1 MMTARKRGEGEE
13 EDSAVKNVEAAGART
28 QDSEKRSEDVL
39 GIYPL
44 PRSSPSAL
52 SVL

>member
-13 EDSAVKNVEAAGART
+13 ENSTVKNVVAAGART
-28 QDSEKRSEDVL
+28 QASEKRSEDVL
-39 GIYPL
+39 GISPL
-44 PRSSPSAL
+44 PRPFPSAL